1 MALNITRNHTEVTR
15 KSHGF
20 QAAEMIVDFFC
31 LLLLLQVNDVSVYSF
46 HHIVAGPAAALHDV
60 LIRHADGVHDACC
73 IMAQIMEADMWYSK
87 FFNSLGKTN

>member
-60 LIRHADGVHDACC
+60 LIRHADGVHDAGGV
-73 IMAQIMEADMWYSK
+73 MAQVMEAEMRHS
-87 FFNSLGKTN
+87 